1 MRDVPSPV
9 LLRAVNAEDSGK
21 QSDGLPLLLSD
32 VACGAGHVLAVNQ
45 NGELYAWGL
54 NKSNQLGNR
63 STSTEHFPV
72 KVALVQ
78 QQVPDPSLPF
88 DEQSHD
94 AEEDTSFC
102 KVFAHTHS
110 SAAITQ
116 AGKLYTWGS
125 TLNDRLMHVLP
136 LQPAAEP
143 VPKVLSYR
151 ELRTQRM
158 ACAPGHI
165 GHSPASR
172 VEAKEQ
178 QSAALAARRLPVST
192 VARPTLVRTE
202 HLLDC
207 AVYDFAFAAS
217 HSAALVLTTLKKVHI
232 ELSGWYVVFF

>member
-1 MRDVPSPV
+1 MRDVPAPV
-9 LLRAVNAEDSGK
+9 LLRAMTNTEDAGK
-21 QSDGLPLLLSD
+21 QSEAPLLLSD
-32 VACGAGHVLAVNQ
+32 VACGAGHVVAVNQ

-54 NKSNQLGNR
+54 NKSQQLGNR

-78 QQVPDPSLPF
+78 HQVPDPSLPL
-88 DEQSHD
+88 DQQSD
-94 AEEDTSFC
+94 DVVENTSFC

-116 AGKLYTWGS
+116 AGMLYTWGS

-136 LQPAAEP
+136 LQPVAEP
-143 VPKVLSYR
+143 VQKVLSYR

-158 ACAPGHI
+158 ACAPGHV

-172 VEAKEQ
+172 VEAKEERT
-178 QSAALAARRLPVST
+178 AALAARRLPVST
-192 VARPTLVRTE
+192 VALPTLVRTQ
-202 HLLDC
+202 HLHDC

-217 HSAALVLTTLKKVHI
+217 HSAALVLTTLKKVRSWVL
-232 ELSGWYVVFF
+232 ESCV